1 MRAPLLLVGLLLV
14 SSAIASAQSQAA
26 ISAHERSD
34 AERMRGVRVP
44 MSDETLKPGGRDL
57 DLGKVQKKNM
67 EINELV
73 RSVNLDLQ
81 NLQKGVRAADL
92 PKKLKQL
99 EKLAKELRQSLEGR
113 PAIARDSRSRRVSP
127 ASLPCPE
134 GIP

>member
-1 MRAPLLLVGLLLV
+1 MRAPLLFVGLLLV

-99 EKLAKELRQSLEGR
+99 EKLAKELRQSLE
-113 PAIARDSRSRRVSP
+113 
-127 ASLPCPE
+127 
-134 GIP
+134 